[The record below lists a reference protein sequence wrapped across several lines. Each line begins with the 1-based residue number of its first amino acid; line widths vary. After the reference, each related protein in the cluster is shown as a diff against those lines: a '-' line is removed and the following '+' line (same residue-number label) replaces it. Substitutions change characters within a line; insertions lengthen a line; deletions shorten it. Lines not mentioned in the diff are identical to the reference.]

1 MKPFLKLF
9 EDLQYRG
16 LVKQFTDPAL
26 PELVNGA
33 PMTLYCGF
41 DPTADSLHIGHLLPL
56 MTLRRFQLAGHR
68 PIAVVG
74 GATGMIGDPS
84 GKSQERNLLIKEV
97 LEKNVAGIRAVISR
111 FLDLDSSHVGC
122 AKVVNN
128 ADWFEGHSYISFL
141 RDVGKHFTIN
151 HMMTKESVR
160 ARLEDREH
168 GISYT
173 EFSYM
178 LLQAYDFYWLNKQEN
193 CTLQIGGSDQWGN
206 ITAGIELTRRMRAA
220 EEGYSPENAAEKD
233 PTYGITL
240 PLVLKSDGTKFGKTE
255 GGAIWL
261 DADKTSPYRLY
272 QFLIQT
278 PDADVMT
285 LIKYFTFLSHERINE
300 LDTSMK
306 TQPEK
311 REAQNTLAR
320 ELTRLT
326 HGDDELARAERAS
339 AALFGAGI
347 RELDEKTLLDVFSEA
362 PSTSRGKNSLASAG
376 VALVDLLAETGLLT
390 SKGAAR
396 KEILAGGIYLN
407 NERVTDVAKT
417 VTTADLLPGATL
429 LLRKGK
435 RTYHLV
441 RFH

>member
-1 MKPFLKLF
+1 MNLF
-9 EDLQYRG
+9 EDLQSRG
-16 LVKQFTDPAL
+16 LVKQFTDPAI
-26 PELVNGA
+26 PALVNGS
-33 PMTLYCGF
+33 PLTLYCGF
-41 DPTADSLHIGHLLPL
+41 DPTSDSLHIGHLLPL
-56 MTLRRFQLAGHR
+56 MTLKRFQLKGHR

-84 GKSQERNLLIKEV
+84 GKSQERNLLTEEV

-111 FLDLDSSHVGC
+111 FLDLKPGPSGG
-122 AKVVNN
+122 KVVNN
-128 ADWFEGHSYISFL
+128 ADWFKGHSYINFL

-151 HMMTKESVR
+151 HMMAKESVR

-178 LLQAYDFYWLNKQEN
+178 LLQAYDFYSLNEQEN

-220 EEGYSPENAAEKD
+220 QEHKEGHAPENTTEKD
-233 PTYGITL
+233 HVYGITL

-255 GGAIWL
+255 SGAIWL
-261 DADKTSPYRLY
+261 NADKTSPYRLY
-272 QFLIQT
+272 QFLVQT
-278 PDADVMT
+278 ADADVMT
-285 LIKYFTFLSHERINE
+285 FVKYFTFLSQERMAE
-300 LDTSMK
+300 LETSMK

-311 REAQNTLAR
+311 REAQNALAR
-320 ELTRLT
+320 ELTCFV
-326 HGDDELARAERAS
+326 HGEEELVRAERAS

-362 PSTSRGKNSLASAG
+362 PSTRRGKSSLAGAG
-376 VALVDLLAETGLLT
+376 VALADLLVETALVA

-396 KEILAGGIYLN
+396 KEITAGGIYLN
-407 NERVTDVAKT
+407 NERVTDVAKA
-417 VTTADLLPGATL
+417 VTASDLLPGATL

-441 RFH
+441 RFE